1 MFYTSTEHYIKYCDK
16 MLDQTQKTALITGS
30 ATRIGKYV
38 AEMLASNGW
47 KIALHYHNSEQE
59 AYQLAKELINH
70 TDVILFKAD
79 LTHEEQAINLFKEV
93 TTKLGPISLLINNA
107 SIYKNDNIS
116 NLNTDRLDQ
125 HMNIH
130 LKTPLYLSKLMEEQ
144 DISGNIINFLDTE
157 IFNREKKF
165 FSYRLSK
172 KALFN
177 LTQMLAVSLAPNIR
191 VNAIALGPILFKEG
205 QNLELFNQLIE
216 DSPLK
221 IKAELEDLYNTII
234 FLLNTKSITGQ
245 CIFLDGGMHL

>member
-1 MFYTSTEHYIKYCDK
+1 

-38 AEMLASNGW
+38 AKMLANNGW

-70 TDVILFKAD
+70 TDLIIFKAD
-79 LTHEEQAINLFKEV
+79 LTQEDQAINLFKDASN
-93 TTKLGPISLLINNA
+93 KLGPINLLINNA
-107 SIYKNDNIS
+107 SIHKNDNIS
-116 NLNTDRLDQ
+116 NLSADILDQ

-130 LKTPLYLSKLMEEQ
+130 LNTPLYLSKLMAEQ
-144 DISGNIINFLDTE
+144 DISGNIINFLDTD
-157 IFNREKKF
+157 IFEREKKF

-177 LTQMLAVSLAPNIR
+177 LTQMLAVSLAPDIR
-191 VNAIALGPILFKEG
+191 VNAIALGPTLFKEG
-205 QNLELFNQLIE
+205 QNLKLFNQLIA

-221 IKAELEDLYNTII
+221 VKAELEDLYNAII

>member
-1 MFYTSTEHYIKYCDK
+1 

-38 AEMLASNGW
+38 AEMLANNGW

-59 AYQLAKELINH
+59 AYQLAKKLINH
-70 TDVILFKAD
+70 ADVIIFKAD
-79 LTHEEQAINLFKEV
+79 LTQEDQAINLFKDASNQ
-93 TTKLGPISLLINNA
+93 LGPINLLINNA
-107 SIYKNDNIS
+107 SIHENDNIS
-116 NLNTDRLDQ
+116 NLNANKLDK

-130 LKTPLYLSKLMEEQ
+130 LNTPLYLSKLMAEQ
-144 DISGNIINFLDTE
+144 EISGNIINFLDTE
-157 IFNREKKF
+157 IFDREKKF

-172 KALFN
+172 KSLFN

-191 VNAIALGPILFKEG
+191 VNAIALGPTLFKEG
-205 QNLELFNQLIE
+205 QNLELFNQLIA

-221 IKAELEDLYNTII
+221 VKAELEDLYNTIL